1 MMIYNGI
8 PGELPRCSLLP
19 FPKMVSDPSCFKQLR
34 GGFA

>member
-8 PGELPRCSLLP
+8 PREPRCSLLL
-19 FPKMVSDPSCFKQLR
+19 FPKMVSDPSCFKQLH